1 MVKKI
6 YEYNLDETFEIFMLI
21 KSADVRLAKNNKKF
35 IAFTFQDRS
44 GQIDGKYWDAQEEDI
59 QRYQAGQVVLVSG
72 KRELYQNNPQLRI
85 LRLRPTR
92 DGEPSSPELFMER
105 APMKTEEMVDEIN
118 AALFQITSAPINRIV
133 RFILNKFHKAFF
145 DFPAAKR
152 HHHAYPGGLSYH
164 TVSILR
170 LAKTV
175 YENYPGINV
184 SLLYGGVILH
194 DIGKTLELTGSL
206 ATEYTLKGNLI
217 GHIVLIDE
225 EISKACD
232 ALKIDENHED
242 VLLLKHVVLA
252 HHGRLDY
259 GSPVVPHVLEAEI
272 IHYLDNLDASI
283 NMIDR
288 ALDRTN
294 PGTFSERIFGLENR
308 MFYKP
313 SDGTKAVPEE

>member
-1 MVKKI
+1 MTKKV
-6 YEYNLDETFEIFMLI
+6 YEYNLDENFEIFMLI

-59 QRYQAGQVVLVSG
+59 NRYQPGQVVLVAG

-85 LRLRPTR
+85 VRMRPVR
-92 DGEPSSPELFMER
+92 EGEPSSPDLFMER

-118 AALFQITSAPINRIV
+118 EALFKITSAPINRIV
-133 RFILNKFHKAFF
+133 RFILNKFHKQFF

-152 HHHAYPGGLSYH
+152 HHHAFPGGLGYH
-164 TVSILR
+164 TISILR

-175 YENYPGINV
+175 VDNYPGINI
-184 SLLYGGVILH
+184 SLLYGGIILH
-194 DIGKTLELTGSL
+194 DIGKTLELSGSL
-206 ATEYTLKGNLI
+206 ATEYTLRGNLI
-217 GHIVLIDE
+217 GHIVLVDE
-225 EISKACD
+225 EITKACE

-242 VLLLKHVVLA
+242 VLLLKHVILA
-252 HHGRLDY
+252 HHGRMEY

-283 NMIDR
+283 NMIEK
-288 ALDRTN
+288 ALERTV

-313 SDGTKAVPEE
+313 SDGHKALAEE

>member
-1 MVKKI
+1 MAKKI
-6 YEYNLDETFEIFMLI
+6 YEYNLDENFEIFMLI

-59 QRYQAGQVVLVSG
+59 NRYQAGQVVLVAG

-85 LRLRPTR
+85 VRMRPVR
-92 DGEPSSPELFMER
+92 EGEPSAPDLFMER
-105 APMKTEEMVDEIN
+105 APLKTEEMVEEIN

-133 RFILNKFHKAFF
+133 RFVLNKFHKSFF

-152 HHHAYPGGLSYH
+152 HHHAFPGGLGYH
-164 TVSILR
+164 TISILR

-175 YENYPGINV
+175 VENYPGINA
-184 SLLYGGVILH
+184 SLLYGGIILH

-206 ATEYTLKGNLI
+206 ATEYTLRGNLI
-217 GHIVLIDE
+217 GHIVLVDE
-225 EISKACD
+225 EITKACE

-242 VLLLKHVVLA
+242 VLLLKHVILA
-252 HHGRLDY
+252 HHGRLEY

-283 NMIDR
+283 NMIEK
-288 ALDRTN
+288 ALERTV
-294 PGTFSERIFGLENR
+294 PGTFSERIYGLENR

-313 SDGTKAVPEE
+313 SDGQKSLAEE